1 MRKLLFIASIVVGAF
16 AGLLFSIDDDWMT
29 QVVVIAFGALIGT
42 AVGGIF
48 VGRGSKHR
56 VWIDED
62 VPGMSA
68 SMKELVANSWRD
80 RGHPPFA
87 KPWDALPDRHML
99 DPDKVE

>member
-1 MRKLLFIASIVVGAF
+1 MRKLPFIASIVSGAL
-16 AGLLFSIDDDWMT
+16 AGLLVSIDDDWMT
-29 QVVVIAFGALIGT
+29 RVVVIAFGMLIGT
-42 AVGGIF
+42 AIGGVFID
-48 VGRGSKHR
+48 RRRKR
-56 VWIDED
+56 RLWIEDD
-62 VPGMSA
+62 VPGMSV

>member
-1 MRKLLFIASIVVGAF
+1 MRKLFFIASIVVGAIV
-16 AGLLFSIDDDWMT
+16 GLLSSIDDDWMT
-29 QVVVIAFGALIGT
+29 QVVLVAFGALVGT
-42 AVGGIF
+42 AVGGAFI
-48 VGRGSKHR
+48 GRRGFNR
-56 VWIDED
+56 EWIEKD

-68 SMKELVANSWRD
+68 SMNELVANAWRD